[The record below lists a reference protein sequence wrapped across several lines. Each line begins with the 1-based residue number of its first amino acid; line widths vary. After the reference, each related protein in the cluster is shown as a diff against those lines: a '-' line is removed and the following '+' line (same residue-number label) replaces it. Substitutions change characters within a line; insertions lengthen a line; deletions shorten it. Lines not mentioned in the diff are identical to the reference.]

1 MPSSACQDV
10 IVSLPIRGGATV
22 FMNVSMCES
31 CDLDRFF
38 HVAKFTSLRLLSL
51 LLMYTLISLVSLKIS
66 SLPNTALKSPNK
78 ILM

>member
-10 IVSLPIRGGATV
+10 IDVTVSLPSRGGAAV

-38 HVAKFTSLRLLSL
+38 HVARFTNLRLLSL
-51 LLMYTLISLVSLKIS
+51 LPMYNLIPQLSV
-66 SLPNTALKSPNK
+66 
-78 ILM
+78 